1 MTSQRSILTSLTIIT
16 AALAACTPDAPTGAH
31 SVRLAVVPGAAHGG
45 RPMATPL
52 TQEAW
57 TSGYRG
63 DSDGTGTALLTVNAG
78 RREVCWQLAVQNIT
92 LPATAAHIHKALAGD
107 LGAIVVHL
115 SAPDLSGTATGCRS
129 GLDRE
134 LLEDILE
141 HPDDYYV
148 NVHNAT
154 FPPGAVRGQLEH

>member
-1 MTSQRSILTSLTIIT
+1 
-16 AALAACTPDAPTGAH
+16 
-31 SVRLAVVPGAAHGG
+31 VPGAAYGG
-45 RPMATPL
+45 RPLATPL

-63 DSDGTGTALLTVNAG
+63 DPDGTGTALLTVNAG
-78 RREVCWQLAVQNIT
+78 QREVCWQLEVQNIA

-107 LGAIVVHL
+107 PGAIVVHL
-115 SAPDLSGTATGCRS
+115 SAPDPSGTATGCRS

-134 LLEDILE
+134 LLADILE

-154 FPPGAVRGQLEH
+154 YPPGAVRGQLEH

>member
-1 MTSQRSILTSLTIIT
+1 
-16 AALAACTPDAPTGAH
+16 
-31 SVRLAVVPGAAHGG
+31 
-45 RPMATPL
+45 MATPL

-78 RREVCWQLAVQNIT
+78 QREVCWQLAVQNIT

-129 GLDRE
+129 GSDRE